1 MPLSP
6 EPVSLD
12 QMPIMVPTAQLLSTM
27 EEPSRGSQHTVKR
40 PLGLHGLTTGSSSEA
55 PNATTAE
62 DLTASHMI

>member
-1 MPLSP
+1 
-6 EPVSLD
+6 
-12 QMPIMVPTAQLLSTM
+12 M

-40 PLGLHGLTTGSSSEA
+40 PLGLQGFTTGSSSEA